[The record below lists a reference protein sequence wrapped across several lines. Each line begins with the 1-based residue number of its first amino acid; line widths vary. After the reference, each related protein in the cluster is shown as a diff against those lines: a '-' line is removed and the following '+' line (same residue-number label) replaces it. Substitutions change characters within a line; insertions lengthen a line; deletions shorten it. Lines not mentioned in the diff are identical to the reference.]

1 MKLPNFFSNNYIVGI
16 ALVAVGVALLLLFSG
31 TLIIRVLGIVASI
44 LLINKGLQYNN
55 KGSVFSCVK
64 SWFDKLS

>member
-1 MKLPNFFSNNYIVGI
+1 MKFPNFFSNNYVTGIIFIATGIV
-16 ALVAVGVALLLLFSG
+16 LLLLFSG
-31 TLIIRVLGIVASI
+31 ALIIRVLGIVASI

>member
-1 MKLPNFFSNNYIVGI
+1 MKLPNFFSNNYTTGIILI
-16 ALVAVGVALLLLFSG
+16 ALGIILLLIFSG
-31 TLIIRVLGIVASI
+31 ALIIRVLGIVAAL

-55 KGSVFSCVK
+55 QGSMFSCVK